1 MIGIL
6 LLSCMLAVGSTAG
19 AVPTWSLTDSIK
31 AGQATLFTSALGD
44 GTTESFTVD
53 YPSMFNMTVNPYL
66 VYGIQKYR
74 GKNYA

>member
-1 MIGIL
+1 MICII

-44 GTTESFTVD
+44 GTTKSFTVD
-53 YPSMFNMTVNPYL
+53 SPTMFNMIGKPYRL
-66 VYGIQKYR
+66 YGIQKYR